1 VHPDVETLRDAIRLP
16 TVADRDPERTDA
28 APFAALHALLADR
41 FPLLH
46 ERLERVD
53 LGAAAPRALLWRWAG
68 ASSERPV
75 VLMAHQDVVPVT
87 PDDPWTHPA
96 FDAALVETPDGPAV
110 WGRGTL
116 DDKGQLVAVCAAVE
130 GLLADG
136 FVPAQDVWLSFGA
149 DEEVSGPS
157 APAAVAELRR
167 RGVEPWFVLDEG
179 GAVAGQAFPG
189 VAAPVAVVGATEK
202 GTTTLSLTVTGRGG
216 HSSTPAA
223 KGPTARLGRALWRL
237 DQRPFPVNVPRPTV
251 ELLRRLAVH
260 LPLPLRVLL
269 SGATRTPAAVL
280 GRALV
285 AAGPETAAMVRTTMV
300 ATTLSGAPAHNVIA
314 ARARA
319 EINLRVMPGESVA
332 SALEHVRSAVDDDQV
347 VVDVVEANEPS
358 PLSPTSEPD
367 AQGAYAL
374 LERSIAAVFPDAVVT
389 PYVMMAGT
397 DSRYFTAICPR
408 VYRFAPFRMSGEQR
422 ASIHSYDE
430 HVHVAAW
437 LEGVDWYT
445 TLLKDLA

>member
-1 VHPDVETLRDAIRLP
+1 MHPDVEILRAAIRVP
-16 TVADRDPERTDA
+16 TVADRDPALTDPE
-28 APFAALHALLADR
+28 PFARLHELLAEH

-46 ERLERVD
+46 AQLERVD
-53 LGAAAPRALLWRWAG
+53 LGDAAPRALLWRWAG
-68 ASSERPV
+68 ASPDRPV

-87 PDDPWTHPA
+87 PDDPWTHDA
-96 FDAALVETPDGPAV
+96 FAADVVETPDGPAV

-116 DDKGQLVAVCAAVE
+116 DDKGQLVAICTAVE
-130 GLLADG
+130 RLLADG
-136 FVPAQDVWLSFGA
+136 FEPAQDVWLSFGA

-157 APAAVAELRR
+157 APAAVAELAR

-189 VAAPVAVVGATEK
+189 VSAPVAVIGSTEK

-216 HSSTPAA
+216 HSSTP
-223 KGPTARLGRALWRL
+223 PTRAPAARLGRALWRL
-237 DQRPFPVNVPRPTV
+237 DRHQFGVNVPGPTV
-251 ELLRRLAVH
+251 DLLRRLAGH
-260 LPLPLRVLL
+260 LPLPLRALL
-269 SGATRTPAAVL
+269 AGATRTPPAVL

-285 AAGPETAAMVRTTMV
+285 AAGPETAAMARTTMV
-300 ATTLSGAPAHNVIA
+300 ATTLVGAPAHNVIP

-319 EINLRVMPGESVA
+319 EVNLRIMPGESVA
-332 SALEHVRSAVDDDQV
+332 AAVEHVRAAVDDDEV

-358 PLSPTSEPD
+358 PLSPTTEPE
-367 AQGAYAL
+367 AQGAFAL
-374 LERSIAAVFPDAVVT
+374 LERTVSAVFPEAVVT

-397 DSRYFTAICPR
+397 DSRTFTAICPR
-408 VYRFAPFRMSGEQR
+408 VYRFAPLRMSKEQR

-437 LEGVDWYT
+437 LEGVDWYVA
-445 TLLKDLA
+445 LLKGL

>member
-1 VHPDVETLRDAIRLP
+1 MHPDVEVLRATIRVP
-16 TVADRDPERTDA
+16 TVAERDPDLTDP
-28 APFAALHALLADR
+28 APFDQLHALLAEH

-53 LGAAAPRALLWRWAG
+53 PGEAAPRALLWRWAG
-68 ASSERPV
+68 TSSDRPV

-96 FDAALVETPDGPAV
+96 FAADVVETPEGPAI

-116 DDKGQLVAVCAAVE
+116 DDKGQLVAICTAVE
-130 GLLADG
+130 RLLADG
-136 FVPAQDVWLSFGA
+136 LTPAQDVWLSFGA

-157 APAAVAELRR
+157 APAAVDELRR

-189 VAAPVAVVGATEK
+189 VGAPVAVVGATEK

-216 HSSTPAA
+216 HSSTPAP

-237 DQRPFPVNVPRPTV
+237 DQKQFPINVPGPTV
-251 ELLRRLAVH
+251 DLLRRLAGH
-260 LPLPLRVLL
+260 LPLSLRALL
-269 SGATRTPAAVL
+269 TGATRTPPGVL

-319 EINLRVMPGESVA
+319 EVNLRIMPGESVA
-332 SALEHVRSAVDDDQV
+332 SALDHVRDAVGDRQV
-347 VVDVVEANEPS
+347 AVDVVEANEPS
-358 PLSPTSEPD
+358 PLSPTTEPE
-367 AQGAYAL
+367 ALGAFAL
-374 LERSIAAVFPDAVVT
+374 LERTIADVFPDAIVT

-397 DSRYFTAICPR
+397 DSRFFCDICPR
-408 VYRFAPFRMSGEQR
+408 VYRFAPLRMSKEQR
-422 ASIHSYDE
+422 ASIHSFDE

-437 LEGVDWYT
+437 LEGVDWYVA
-445 TLLKDLA
+445 LLRSL

>member
-1 VHPDVETLRDAIRLP
+1 MRDDVEVLRAAVRLP
-16 TVADRDPERTDA
+16 TVADRDPTLTDG
-28 APFAALHALLADR
+28 APFEALHALLAER

-46 ERLERVD
+46 ARLERVD
-53 LGAAAPRALLWRWAG
+53 LGEAAPRALLWRWPG
-68 ASSERPV
+68 RASDRPV

-96 FDAALVETPDGPAV
+96 FGADVVETPDGPAV

-116 DDKGQLVAVCAAVE
+116 DDKGQLVALCAAVE
-130 GLLADG
+130 RLLADDV
-136 FVPAQDVWLSFGA
+136 VPAQDVWLSFGA

-202 GTTTLSLTVTGRGG
+202 GTTTFSLTVTGRGG
-216 HSSTPAA
+216 HSSTPAP
-223 KGPTARLGRALWRL
+223 KGPTARLARAIWRL
-237 DQRPFPVNVPRPTV
+237 DQRPFPVNVPGPTLA
-251 ELLRRLAVH
+251 LLRRLATE
-260 LPLPLRVLL
+260 LPLPLRALL
-269 SGATRTPAAVL
+269 TGATRTPPAVL

-300 ATTLSGAPAHNVIA
+300 TTTLSAAPAHNVVA

-319 EINLRVMPGESVA
+319 EVNLRIMPGESVA
-332 SALEHVRSAVDDDQV
+332 SAIEHVRSAVDDDAV

-358 PLSPTSEPD
+358 PLSPTTEPE

-374 LERSIAAVFPDAVVT
+374 LERTIAQVFPDAVVT

-397 DSRYFTAICPR
+397 DSRTFTAICPR
-408 VYRFAPFRMSGEQR
+408 VYRFAPFRMSKEQR

-430 HVHVAAW
+430 HVHVGAW
-437 LEGVDWYT
+437 LEGVDWYVA
-445 TLLKDLA
+445 LLRGL

>member
-1 VHPDVETLRDAIRLP
+1 VQPDVEVLRAAVRLP
-16 TVADRDPERTDA
+16 TVAERDPALTDA
-28 APFAALHALLADR
+28 EPFERLHALLAER

-46 ERLERVD
+46 ARLERVD
-53 LGAAAPRALLWRWAG
+53 LGEAAPRALLWRWAG
-68 ASSERPV
+68 RSSELPV

-96 FDAALVETPDGPAV
+96 FSADVVETPGGEAV

-116 DDKGQLVAVCAAVE
+116 DDKGQLVAICAAVE
-130 GLLADG
+130 RLLADDV
-136 FVPAQDVWLSFGA
+136 VPAQDVWLSFGA

-157 APAAVAELRR
+157 APAAVAELQR

-189 VAAPVAVVGATEK
+189 VKAPVAVVGATEK

-216 HSSTPAA
+216 HSSTPAP

-237 DQRPFPVNVPRPTV
+237 DQHPFPVNVPAPTLD
-251 ELLRRLAVH
+251 LLRRLATR
-260 LPLPLRVLL
+260 LPLPLRALL
-269 SGATRTPAAVL
+269 SGATRTPPAVL

-285 AAGPETAAMVRTTMV
+285 AVGPETAAMARTTMV

-319 EINLRVMPGESVA
+319 ELNLRIMPGESVA
-332 SALEHVRSAVDDDQV
+332 SALQHVRSVVDDEQV

-367 AQGAYAL
+367 ARGAFAL
-374 LERSIAAVFPDAVVT
+374 VERTIAQVFPDAVVT

-408 VYRFAPFRMSGEQR
+408 VYRFAPFRMSKEQR

-430 HVHVAAW
+430 HVHVDAW
-437 LEGVDWYT
+437 LEGVDWYVA
-445 TLLKDLA
+445 LLRGL

>member
-1 VHPDVETLRDAIRLP
+1 MHPDVEILRAAIRVP
-16 TVADRDPERTDA
+16 TVAERDPALTDD
-28 APFAALHALLADR
+28 APFAELHALLAEH

-46 ERLERVD
+46 ARLERVD
-53 LGAAAPRALLWRWAG
+53 LGPAAPRALLWRWAG
-68 ASSERPV
+68 ASAERPV

-96 FDAALVETPDGPAV
+96 FAAEVVETSDGPAV

-116 DDKGQLVAVCAAVE
+116 DDKGQLVAVCVAVE
-130 GLLADG
+130 RLLADG

-157 APAAVAELRR
+157 APAAVAELGR
-167 RGVEPWFVLDEG
+167 RGVQPWFVLDEG

-189 VAAPVAVVGATEK
+189 VGAPVAVVGATEK
-202 GTTTLSLTVTGRGG
+202 GTTTLALTVTGRGG
-216 HSSTPAA
+216 HASTPAT

-237 DQRPFPVNVPRPTV
+237 DREQFPVNVPQPTV
-251 ELLRRLAVH
+251 DLLRRLATH
-260 LPLPLRVLL
+260 LPLPLRALL
-269 SGATRTPAAVL
+269 AGATRTPTAVL

-285 AAGPETAAMVRTTMV
+285 AAGPETAAMARTTMV

-319 EINLRVMPGESVA
+319 EVNLRIMPGESVA
-332 SALEHVRSAVDDDQV
+332 SALAHVRAAIDDDEV

-358 PLSPTSEPD
+358 PLSPTTEPE
-367 AQGAYAL
+367 AQGAFAL
-374 LERSIAAVFPDAVVT
+374 LERTIATVFPDAVVT

-397 DSRYFTAICPR
+397 DSRTFAALCPR
-408 VYRFAPFRMSGEQR
+408 VYRFAPFRMSKEQR

-445 TLLKDLA
+445 ALLRGL